1 MRSSNELD
9 EKVSDAVR
17 PSFVYTLL
25 TISFRRKFSRL
36 PLKSQLVHLNSQLE
50 QIVQTLRL
58 RLRLRHVLAPNVHA
72 VPLDQHRA
80 RLRPLPDR
88 SLQTILQVLLVRG
101 VLDNR
106 DLHRVEVAQVA
117 QFPSALGDF
126 HAPCSAAGD
135 ALDLLDLVHR
145 EDVLVGALLA
155 SLTQQSD
162 EHRPLR
168 VCVNAAAG
176 VARRESRKE
185 ERGAC

>member
-1 MRSSNELD
+1 MPPNQDSIR
-9 EKVSDAVR
+9 VR
-17 PSFVYTLL
+17 VLL
-25 TISFRRKFSRL
+25 HSL
-36 PLKSQLVHLNSQLE
+36 L
-50 QIVQTLRL
+50 QTLS
-58 RLRLRHVLAPNVHA
+58 
-72 VPLDQHRA
+72 Q
-80 RLRPLPDR
+80 
-88 SLQTILQVLLVRG
+88 ILLVRR
-101 VLDNR
+101 VLDNGYPQAI
-106 DLHRVEVAQVA
+106 VVAQVA
-117 QFPSALGDF
+117 LLAAAL
-126 HAPCSAAGD
+126 GD

>member
-1 MRSSNELD
+1 MSVTFLCVF
-9 EKVSDAVR
+9 K
-17 PSFVYTLL
+17 
-25 TISFRRKFSRL
+25 RL
-36 PLKSQLVHLNSQLE
+36 VK
-50 QIVQTLRL
+50 
-58 RLRLRHVLAPNVHA
+58 
-72 VPLDQHRA
+72 
-80 RLRPLPDR
+80 PD
-88 SLQTILQVLLVRG
+88 
-101 VLDNR
+101 
-106 DLHRVEVAQVA
+106 
-117 QFPSALGDF
+117 P
-126 HAPCSAAGD
+126 AAGD